1 MRLVGAVVKT
11 VTIPLRL
18 VRLVALR
25 QGLALAMGT
34 GQLTVAA
41 VVAVG
46 ILKPA
51 RRSLAAMADQASS
64 SFGIRASVVPTAER

>member
-1 MRLVGAVVKT
+1 MRLVAGAVKT
-11 VTIPLRL
+11 ATIPLRL
-18 VRLVALR
+18 VRPVALR

-34 GQLTVAA
+34 GQLTVVAA
-41 VVAVG
+41 VAVD

-51 RRSLAAMADQASS
+51 RRLLVAMADQASS